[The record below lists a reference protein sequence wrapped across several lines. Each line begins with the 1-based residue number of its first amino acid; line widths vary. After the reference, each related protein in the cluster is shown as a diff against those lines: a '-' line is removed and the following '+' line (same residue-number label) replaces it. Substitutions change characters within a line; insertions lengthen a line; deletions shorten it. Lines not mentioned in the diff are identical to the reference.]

1 MPAPGSSVLDG
12 RYQSRCRVLKIKGT
26 SSYTTGGYDLPA
38 FANGT
43 AVQNVVLGPVGLN
56 DGGTVIGL
64 VASGKVKFITAATG
78 VEVAN
83 ASDQSA
89 VTVSVLVP

>member
-1 MPAPGSSVLDG
+1 MPAAAQSILDG
-12 RYQSRCRVLKIKGT
+12 RYRDRVVKIKGT

-38 FANGT
+38 FMTT
-43 AVQNVVLGPVGLN
+43 AVPNNSYAPIALN
-56 DGGTVIGL
+56 DGSAVIGL

-78 VEVAN
+78 AEVAN
-83 ASDQSA
+83 ATDMSA